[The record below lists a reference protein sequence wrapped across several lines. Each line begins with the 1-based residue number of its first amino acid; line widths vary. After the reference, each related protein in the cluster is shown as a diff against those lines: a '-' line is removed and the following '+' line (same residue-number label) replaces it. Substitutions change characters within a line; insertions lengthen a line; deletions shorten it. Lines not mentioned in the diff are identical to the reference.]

1 MGLFFHPFPFRA
13 TQPQPQPP
21 DPRLVLPPIV
31 RIYFLS
37 ADLSSPFFF
46 ASLPRELRRDFSTR
60 FSSCPAPFSTLP
72 ALSPSLFRRPRIFVV
87 PLFGIS
93 SASTSLAYPLHGQAA
108 LSISHLWSSL
118 RRQGE
123 GIGSG
128 GKHKRKRNR
137 RRVDFRSANVVSLL
151 MNFSVR

>member
-1 MGLFFHPFPFRA
+1 MGLFSHPFPFRA

-46 ASLPRELRRDFSTR
+46 ASLPRELRRDFST
-60 FSSCPAPFSTLP
+60 LP

-118 RRQGE
+118 RREGE